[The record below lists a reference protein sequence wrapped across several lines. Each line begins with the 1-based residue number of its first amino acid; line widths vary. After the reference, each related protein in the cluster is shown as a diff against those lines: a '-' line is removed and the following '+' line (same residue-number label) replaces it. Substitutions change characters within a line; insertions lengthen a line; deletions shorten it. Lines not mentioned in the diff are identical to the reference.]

1 MTACTQPG
9 CTGTIVDGYCD
20 VCGSPAGAV
29 PFVSA
34 AGSAAPPA
42 PADEP
47 GLTAVQASA
56 PAPAPV
62 DEEIPTQLIPRVKM
76 PRQQSSTHEMADPG
90 AADPGPDHEEIPTQ
104 LIPRV
109 KMPRQQSSTPEMT
122 DPGAADPGPDHEEIP
137 TQLIPRV
144 KMPRQQSSTH
154 EMVDPGAAD
163 RGAVD
168 AQKVD
173 EEKVDGEQ
181 ELAEHEPDGAQDYRT
196 RVEKAQLPYDVHKVA
211 LCEVGKLEQTSDQD
225 PEFGDIRTWLDTILD
240 LPWSTKTDLIDLQ
253 GSREVEATLRRL
265 IEPAVAD
272 IEEGDTAEVEPA
284 VADIEMADTA
294 EVEPAVGDIE
304 EGDTAEVEPAVA
316 DIEKADTAPAGPEH
330 DDTIKM
336 PGVPAVFSRGGYL
349 SPQLPEQRVLGPE
362 PAQTPAEKRRESLV
376 LAATALAL
384 LISALLFAPSGDGAV
399 TPRSVPTVTT
409 TATATVTNPTSEP
422 SNESTDTGGEGP
434 TIQLENLAD
443 SARPFQTVRI
453 EGTYRGGADTFLRV
467 QRWEGGKWLAFP
479 LPAKTDKSGQF
490 TTFVEFG
497 RPGRYRLRVGDPDSG
512 VRSKTFVLVIAG

>member
-20 VCGSPAGAV
+20 VCGSPAGAD
-29 PFVSA
+29 PFVPAAASA
-34 AGSAAPPA
+34 ESPA
-42 PADEP
+42 PVDEP
-47 GLTAVQASA
+47 GLTAA
-56 PAPAPV
+56 PASTPPPALV
-62 DEEIPTQLIPRVKM
+62 NEEIPTQRIPRVKM
-76 PRQQSSTHEMADPG
+76 PREQLSTHEMADPG
-90 AADPGPDHEEIPTQ
+90 AVDPGPDHEEIPTQ
-104 LIPRV
+104 LIPPV
-109 KMPRQQSSTPEMT
+109 KMPRQQLST
-122 DPGAADPGPDHEEIP
+122 
-137 TQLIPRV
+137 Q
-144 KMPRQQSSTH
+144 

-163 RGAVD
+163 RGPVD

-173 EEKVDGEQ
+173 REKVDPAAADTEKVDGEQ

-196 RVEKAQLPYDVHKVA
+196 RVEEAQLPYDVRKVA
-211 LCEVGKLEQTSDQD
+211 LCEVGKLEQTSDQT

-240 LPWSTKTDLIDLQ
+240 LPWSTKTTDSIDLQ

-272 IEEGDTAEVEPA
+272 LEMGGTAEVEPA
-284 VADIEMADTA
+284 A
-294 EVEPAVGDIE
+294 
-304 EGDTAEVEPAVA
+304 A
-316 DIEKADTAPAGPEH
+316 DIEKADTAPAGPQH
-330 DDTIKM
+330 DDV
-336 PGVPAVFSRGGYL
+336 VPAAFSRGGHL
-349 SPQLPEQRVLGPE
+349 RPQLPEQQVLEPE

-376 LAATALAL
+376 LAATTLAL
-384 LISALLFAPSGDGAV
+384 LISALLFAPSGDGRV
-399 TPRSVPTVTT
+399 TARSVPTVTA

-479 LPAKTDKSGQF
+479 LPAKTDRWGQF

-497 RPGRYRLRVGDPDSG
+497 QPGRYQLRVLDPNSG
-512 VRSKTFVLVIAG
+512 VTSKPFVLVIKG